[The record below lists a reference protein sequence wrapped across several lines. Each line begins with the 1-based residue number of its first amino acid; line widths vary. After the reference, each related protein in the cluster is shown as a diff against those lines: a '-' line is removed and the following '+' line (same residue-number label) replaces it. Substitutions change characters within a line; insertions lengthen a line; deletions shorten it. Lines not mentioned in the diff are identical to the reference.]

1 MRLPFLNTLVFAKK
15 NIFTLVLLWLTL
27 AVFAQFPKPLNPPRL
42 FNNVSKIKLLSSVQ
56 ERELEEQLVRFEQE
70 TSNEICVI
78 VIDDLLGNDP
88 ANYAFRIGEAWG
100 VGKKKEDNGVVILVK
115 PNKENGGRQVF
126 IAVGRG
132 LEGVIP
138 DLMTNEIVNKELLP
152 NFKQDK
158 YFEGLSKAVDILT
171 SLAKQ
176 EFDTNK
182 YLNSKKEDSLGF
194 LGALILLIFIIV
206 IVVVLSKKGGGGGR
220 GGRGGG
226 FTIGDALIIGSM
238 FANSGRGNSGGFG
251 GGSGGGGFGGF
262 GGGSFGGGGS
272 GGSW

>member
-1 MRLPFLNTLVFAKK
+1 MRLPFLKALFFDKK
-15 NIFTLVLLWLTL
+15 NLITMVLVWLSIT
-27 AVFAQFPKPLNPPRL
+27 VFAQFPKPLKPPRL
-42 FNNVSKIKLLSSVQ
+42 FNNVSKVQLLNKEQ
-56 ERELEEQLVRFEQE
+56 ERQLEEQLVRFEQE
-70 TSNEICVI
+70 TSNEISII
-78 VIDDLLGNDP
+78 VIDDLLGYEP
-88 ANYAFRIGEAWG
+88 SNYAFRIGEAWG

-115 PNKENGGRQVF
+115 PNKENGGRHVF

-152 NFKQDK
+152 NFKENR

-182 YLNSKKEDSLGF
+182 YLKSKKEDSLGF

-206 IVVVLSKKGGGGGR
+206 IVVVLAKKGGGGGR

-238 FANSGRGNSGGFG
+238 FANSGRGHGGGFG

>member
-1 MRLPFLNTLVFAKK
+1 MKLLSPKSALGNLKNQLILVF
-15 NIFTLVLLWLTL
+15 ILIGFGLL
-27 AVFAQFPKPLNPPRL
+27 AQFPKPLNPPRL
-42 FNNVSKIKLLSSVQ
+42 YNNVSKIKLLNSQ
-56 ERELEEQLVRFEQE
+56 EEAQLEEKLLQFEQQ
-70 TSNEICVI
+70 TSNEIAVI
-78 VIDDLLGNDP
+78 VIDDLLGLEP
-88 ANYAFRIGEAWG
+88 SEYSFRIGEAWG
-100 VGKKKEDNGVVILVK
+100 IGKAKEDNGVVILVK

-132 LEGVIP
+132 LEAVIP

-158 YFEGLSKAVDILT
+158 YFEGLNSAVDILT
-171 SLAKQ
+171 KLAKQ

-182 YLNSKKEDSLGF
+182 YLNQKKDSLGF
-194 LGALILLIFIIV
+194 FGAFLLLIFIIV
-206 IVVVLSKKGGGGGR
+206 IVVILFKKGGGGGR

-226 FTIGDALIIGSM
+226 FTLGDALIMGAMMSG
-238 FANSGRGNSGGFG
+238 SGRSGGG
-251 GGSGGGGFGGF
+251 GGGGGFGGF

>member
-1 MRLPFLNTLVFAKK
+1 MKLLSPKIALINLKNRFL
-15 NIFTLVLLWLTL
+15 LLFLL
-27 AVFAQFPKPLNPPRL
+27 IGFGLLAQFPKPLNPPRL
-42 FNNVSKIKLLSSVQ
+42 YNNVSKIKLLNSQ
-56 ERELEEQLVRFEQE
+56 EEAQLEEKLLQFEQQ
-70 TSNEICVI
+70 TSNEIAVI
-78 VIDDLLGNDP
+78 VIDDLLGLEP
-88 ANYAFRIGEAWG
+88 SEYSFRIGEAWG
-100 VGKKKEDNGVVILVK
+100 IGKAKEDNGVVILVK

-132 LEGVIP
+132 LEAVIP

-158 YFEGLSKAVDILT
+158 YFEGLNSAVDILT
-171 SLAKQ
+171 KLAKQ

-182 YLNSKKEDSLGF
+182 YLNQKKDSLGF
-194 LGALILLIFIIV
+194 FGAFLLLIFIIV
-206 IVVVLSKKGGGGGR
+206 IVVILFKKGGGGGR

-226 FTIGDALIIGSM
+226 FTLGDALIMGAMMSG
-238 FANSGRGNSGGFG
+238 SGRSGGG
-251 GGSGGGGFGGF
+251 GGGGGGFGGF